1 LTLSENILILCAI
14 LLRSEWVKLGELDN
28 QSDWTHHWIP
38 SLFVLSLAI
47 AVPPASLALAGVAP
61 NSGAS
66 ALSQS
71 CAKVA
76 PAKPPVEDNKERHE
90 DGKESAK

>member
-1 LTLSENILILCAI
+1 VIGPTIGFL
-14 LLRSEWVKLGELDN
+14 
-28 QSDWTHHWIP
+28 

-47 AVPPASLALAGVAP
+47 AVPPTSLALAGVAP

-66 ALSQS
+66 AMSQS

-90 DGKESAK
+90 DGKESAN